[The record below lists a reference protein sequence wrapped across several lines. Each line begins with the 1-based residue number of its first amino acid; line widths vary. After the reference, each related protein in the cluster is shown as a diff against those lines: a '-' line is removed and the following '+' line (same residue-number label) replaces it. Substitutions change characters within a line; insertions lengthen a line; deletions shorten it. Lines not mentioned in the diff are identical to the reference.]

1 KPWHVLR
8 TDVAT
13 QLFPGLAWH
22 DQHKQSR
29 GPTSF
34 LQGSLQGEDEM
45 AGAAGILAAV
55 LSVLLI
61 PSAHGAQ
68 YRSGAVTLRTDDG
81 VVQQLAYFAAQELR
95 AQLLRVTSASQQ
107 TRPTLSVCRRCRPRP
122 LCAVGGRKEG
132 VRQLNDQVVIFHTEQ
147 IPRIVSREK
156 AVFVRLWAIPF
167 STYGAGRGRSSHKHE
182 RGNDGTR
189 NVTGDCVTD
198 SLTVRWN

>member
-1 KPWHVLR
+1 MNWVALKTKPWHVLR

-95 AQLLRVTSASQQ
+95 AQLLRVTSANASDAVCVPALPSPPPVCSGVILLYA
-107 TRPTLSVCRRCRPRP
+107 TRV
-122 LCAVGGRKEG
+122 
-132 VRQLNDQVVIFHTEQ
+132 
-147 IPRIVSREK
+147 
-156 AVFVRLWAIPF
+156 
-167 STYGAGRGRSSHKHE
+167 
-182 RGNDGTR
+182 
-189 NVTGDCVTD
+189 
-198 SLTVRWN
+198 